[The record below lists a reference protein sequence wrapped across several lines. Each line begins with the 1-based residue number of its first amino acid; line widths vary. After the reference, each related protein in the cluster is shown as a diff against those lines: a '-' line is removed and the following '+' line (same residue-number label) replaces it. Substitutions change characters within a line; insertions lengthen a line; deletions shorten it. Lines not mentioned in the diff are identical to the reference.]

1 MELIWIELAGFRCYD
16 TLRFEPEPGVNVL
29 SGDNGAGKTSVLE
42 AIGYLGLLRSFR
54 GTSDESLVAVDAE
67 SAVVRG
73 EFSVPS
79 GTVLVEVEIPR
90 EGRRRIQLN
99 GKRPQRNRDVLGQ
112 VPLVVFQPDDLDLVK
127 RGPGLRRGYLDDLAA
142 QLWPQAV
149 ADQHDFDRA
158 LRQRNALLRQEGRAA
173 DRTTLDA
180 WDTQLAAAGAR
191 VFAHRLRLL
200 GELESRLDDAYQG
213 VGAEGR
219 PTWKYLTNW
228 GATAESSEVEAGQ
241 HLVEALT
248 RRRERDF
255 DQRTTTGGPQ
265 RDDAMLMVSGR
276 PARSMASQ
284 GEQRTVALALR
295 IAAYRAL
302 AAQRPS
308 LPVLLLDDV
317 FSELDPSRSEGVLTL
332 FDEGQVF
339 VTTARDDAAAVQ
351 GRRWFVR
358 GGALK
363 RDDSGD
369 GLGRDVGGG

>member
-1 MELIWIELAGFRCYD
+1 VELTWIEITGFRCYD
-16 TLRFEPEPGVNVL
+16 TLRFDPEPAVNVL
-29 SGDNGAGKTSVLE
+29 IGDNGAGKTSVLE
-42 AIGYLGLLRSFR
+42 AIGYLGLLKSFR
-54 GTSDESLVAVDAE
+54 GTNDESLVAVDAE
-67 SAVVRG
+67 AAVVRG

-79 GTVLVEVEIPR
+79 GTIRVEVEIPR
-90 EGRRRIQLN
+90 RGRRRIQLN
-99 GKRPQRNRDVLGQ
+99 GKRPQRNRDVLSQ
-112 VPLVVFQPDDLDLVK
+112 VPVVVFQPDDLDLVK

-180 WDTQLAAAGAR
+180 WDAHLAGAGAK
-191 VFAHRLRLL
+191 VFTHRLRLL
-200 GELESRLDDAYQG
+200 GELEPHLDEGYRV
-213 VGAEGR
+213 VGAEGQL
-219 PTWKYLTNW
+219 TWEYLTNW
-228 GATAESSEVEAGQ
+228 GASAESSQADAER
-241 HLVEALT
+241 HLAEALST
-248 RRRERDF
+248 RRERDF

-276 PARSMASQ
+276 PARTMASQ

-317 FSELDPSRSEGVLTL
+317 FSELDPSRSQGVLTL
-332 FDEGQVF
+332 LEDGQVF
-339 VTTARDDAAAVQ
+339 VTTARDDVGGVP

-358 GGALK
+358 GGAIE
-363 RDDSGD
+363 RDG
-369 GLGRDVGGG
+369 GVGR